1 LKKKKFI
8 KLLKKNWSN
17 LFKKNFLNSLYIIAL
32 GAISSYSL
40 PPYNYFIINFIT
52 FSLFFI
58 FIFNKKKRTP
68 NNKSFF
74 KYGWYFGFG
83 YFLFSLYWVVIS
95 LTFDQ
100 NFKFLI
106 PVAIILLPAF
116 LGIFYGLITYL
127 FSIFYSKNV
136 ASSFF
141 IFSILFGTIEFIR
154 GSILTGFPWN
164 LISFSFSSSIYFIQI
179 LSTIGTYSFN
189 LICISLFTIP
199 ALFILR
205 NSRREILV
213 CLFFILLSVASL
225 IFGYIKNDNFNSIE
239 SVKNPYIIK
248 AISPNISLDRFYSK
262 QDELKIINELIEL
275 STSTKTQPT
284 IFLWPEGI
292 IPDSYLRDM
301 SIYKKIFLNNFG
313 EDDLIIMGLNS
324 IETKND
330 KNLFFNSMAI
340 FNNKLDLIAK
350 YNKINLV
357 PFGEFTPFESI
368 LSLIGFKTV
377 TNSYQSF
384 SSGETRIPLNVKN
397 SKIDLNLLPLIC
409 YEIIYSGKLSR
420 DYNFDYII
428 NISEDGWFGNSIG
441 PEQHFAH
448 SIFRSIENGKYLIR
462 STNNGISAIINPLGI
477 IEQQVEFGT
486 TGYVEL
492 SEIKLVKSTLFMI
505 YGNKIFL
512 ILILIYIFLIFSFNK
527 LKHEQFKKFFIH

>member
-8 KLLKKNWSN
+8 KLLKKRLSN
-17 LFKKNFLNSLYIIAL
+17 LFKKNFLNSLYIIFL

-58 FIFNKKKRTP
+58 FIFNKKKRTSS
-68 NNKSFF
+68 NKSLF

-83 YFLFSLYWVVIS
+83 YFLFSLYWIIIS

-100 NFKFLI
+100 SFKFLI

-116 LGIFYGLITYL
+116 LAIFYGLMTYL

-136 ASSFF
+136 VSSFF
-141 IFSILFGTIEFIR
+141 IFSILFGIIEFIR

-179 LSTIGTYSFN
+179 LSIIGTYSFN

-205 NSRREILV
+205 NSRTEIIVCFLYILV
-213 CLFFILLSVASL
+213 SAAFL
-225 IFGYIKNDNFNSIE
+225 IFGHIKNDNFNSLE
-239 SVKNPYIIK
+239 SIKNSYTIK

-275 STSTKTQPT
+275 STTTKTNPT

-301 SIYKKIFLNNFG
+301 SIYKNLFLNNFG
-313 EDDLIIMGLNS
+313 EHDLIIMGLNS

-330 KNLFFNSMAI
+330 KNLIFNSMAI
-340 FNNKLDLIAK
+340 FNNKLDLIAN
-350 YNKINLV
+350 YNKVNLV
-357 PFGEFTPFESI
+357 PFGEFIPFENI
-368 LSLIGFKTV
+368 LSLIGLKTV
-377 TNSYQSF
+377 TNNYQSF
-384 SSGETRIPLNVKN
+384 SSGETRIPLNIKN

-420 DYNFDYII
+420 DNNFDYII
-428 NISEDGWFGNSIG
+428 NISEDGWFGKSIG
-441 PEQHFAH
+441 PKQHFSH
-448 SIFRSIENGKYLIR
+448 SIFRSIESGKYIIR
-462 STNNGISAIINPLGI
+462 SSNNGISAIINPIGI
-477 IEQQVEFGT
+477 VEQEVESGL

-492 SEIKLVKSTLFMI
+492 SESRLVKSTAFML

-512 ILILIYIFLIFSFNK
+512 MLILIYIFLIFSFNRHK
-527 LKHEQFKKFFIH
+527 YE